1 MSMKTLLCAINSKFI
16 HSSLAVHSLNASCE
30 AFSGKYGV
38 ETGEISVKEFSVND
52 PYDSVVYGI
61 VSESPDIVAVS
72 VYIWNID
79 IVSSLVS
86 DLRKM
91 LPSCQIILG
100 GPEVSYGIPENMIH
114 PDSYDYIIS
123 GEGEYS
129 FFKLI
134 AKLCA
139 EKNGREINLPEL
151 FSCDLNDLP
160 FVYTEKN
167 LPLFENRI
175 IYYET
180 SRGCPYN
187 CAYCL
192 SGADNKVKF
201 LDTERVYNEIDFF
214 CKHKVP
220 QVKFVDRTFN
230 CNPKRAKAIVEYIS
244 ALPYCE
250 TNFHFEIG
258 ADLFDDE
265 FIEILSKVPHG
276 RIQIE
281 AGIQSLQPKVL
292 EACCRK
298 TDTDKCFDNL
308 RKIISKG
315 NINVHT
321 DLIAGLPYETL
332 ELFADSFDKAYSLY
346 SHQLQLG
353 FLKLLKGAPING
365 MLAEHSYVFSEKSP
379 YEVISNKYIS
389 FNEILSLKE
398 IEDALERYYN
408 SGHFML
414 SLVLVEKYFKTPFD
428 LYRSLADFM
437 KKKNLIFK
445 PLSLRQTF
453 DIMHLFAKTIID
465 NCEELCEFKRFLL
478 IDYFSSNRTDLPP
491 DSLKDIWQPERS
503 LPIKTGD
510 IMKACGVEDFRA
522 HRLRIIDNEIYIFNV
537 AESDSVTGRFS
548 FIKSDRTV
556 TEVKNG

>member
-1 MSMKTLLCAINSKFI
+1 MKTLLCAINSKFI
-16 HSSLAVHSLNASCE
+16 HSSLAVHSLKASCRF
-30 AFSGKYGV
+30 FSEKYDA

-52 PYDSVVYGI
+52 PYDSIVYGI
-61 VSESPDIVAVS
+61 VTETPDIISLS

-91 LPSCQIILG
+91 LPLCQIILG
-100 GPEVSYGIPENMIH
+100 GPEVSYGIPEKMIS
-114 PDSYDYIIS
+114 PDSYDYVVS

-129 FFKLI
+129 FFKLL
-134 AKLCA
+134 AKIHA
-139 EKNGREINLPEL
+139 EKESGEIDLPD
-151 FSCDLNDLP
+151 SYVCDLNELP
-160 FVYTEKN
+160 FVYSEEN
-167 LPLFENRI
+167 LQAFENRI

-201 LDTERVYNEIDFF
+201 LDIERVYKEIDFF
-214 CKHKVP
+214 CEHKVP

-230 CNPKRAKAIVEYIS
+230 CNPKRAKAIVKYIS
-244 ALPYCE
+244 KLPSCE
-250 TNFHFEIG
+250 TNFHFEVG

-265 FIEILSKVPHG
+265 FIEILSDVPCG
-276 RIQIE
+276 RVQIE
-281 AGIQSLQPKVL
+281 AGIQSMQPKVL

-298 TDTDKCFDNL
+298 TDTDKCFENL
-308 RKIISKG
+308 KRIISKG

-321 DLIAGLPYETL
+321 DLIAGLPYETI
-332 ELFADSFDKAYSLY
+332 ELFEDSFNQAYSLH

-353 FLKLLKGAPING
+353 FLKLLKGASLNG
-365 MLAEHSYVFSEKSP
+365 MLDEHRYVFSEKTP
-379 YEVISNKYIS
+379 YEIVSNKYIT

-408 SGHFML
+408 SGHFLL
-414 SLVLVEKYFKTPFD
+414 SLGLIEKYFRSPFA

-437 KKKNLIFK
+437 KNKNLIFK
-445 PLSLRQTF
+445 PMSLRQSF
-453 DIMHLFAKTIID
+453 DIMYSFVKTVTETERESD
-465 NCEELCEFKRFLL
+465 ELKKTLL
-478 IDYFSSNRTDLPP
+478 IDYFSSNKTDLPP

-503 LPIKTGD
+503 LSVKTGE
-510 IMKACGVEDFRA
+510 IMKSCGIEDFRA
-522 HRLRIIDNEIYIFNV
+522 HRLRIIDNEIYVFNV
-537 AESDSVTGRFS
+537 AEADPVTGRFS
-548 FIKSDRTV
+548 FVKSDKTV